1 MLHLKLRQGQSQ
13 MKNVRKSLGFGKGQ
27 KAKSAAS
34 KGPTTKSTPNQP
46 NAMEAWFARLEVLVT
61 NMASNMVT
69 LVKPTTLAL
78 NYFSTQGFDLG
89 LFCGAGFSRPLSPNE
104 IELGISNDYVLR
116 ATNDKTMV
124 RVLTITLITRASA

>member
-1 MLHLKLRQGQSQ
+1 